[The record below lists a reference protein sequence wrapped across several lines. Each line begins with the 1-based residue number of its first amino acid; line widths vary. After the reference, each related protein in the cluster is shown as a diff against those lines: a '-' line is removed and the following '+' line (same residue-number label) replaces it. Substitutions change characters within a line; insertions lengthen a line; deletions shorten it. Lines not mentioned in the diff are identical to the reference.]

1 MWGEAVKAIVVLG
14 PGIRTTEEEILEY
27 CRQKM
32 GSMKTPKSVDFLDE
46 LPRNAAG
53 KILKR
58 TLREKYWDKADRQ
71 VH

>member
-1 MWGEAVKAIVVLG
+1 
-14 PGIRTTEEEILEY
+14 
-27 CRQKM
+27 
-32 GSMKTPKSVDFLDE
+32 MKTPKSVDFLDE

-58 TLREKYWDKADRQ
+58 TLREKYWDDADRQ